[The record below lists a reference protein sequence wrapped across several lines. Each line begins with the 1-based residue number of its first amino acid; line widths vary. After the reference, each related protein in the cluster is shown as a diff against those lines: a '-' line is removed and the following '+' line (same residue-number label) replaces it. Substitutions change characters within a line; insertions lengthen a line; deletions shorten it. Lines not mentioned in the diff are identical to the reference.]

1 MAGSFGLFLIVALFC
16 FPLSRIVMMKSIQKL
31 FLASLVAIAFIPT
44 LVQAEPAAR
53 IGDWTLELSKVD
65 AMLSGQLHELRMEK
79 IEAEVLDHLLEL
91 EAKANKIPK
100 EQVEDKMAAKF
111 VTPITEEQVKKFME
125 ANKEKIPAAD
135 PGIKEKVKSFLE
147 EQALKNA
154 KAKYHEEIANKYKV
168 EILLEEPR
176 YTLTGPQDLSR
187 GLAKAPV
194 TIVEFSDFECPYC
207 RKAQAVLG
215 QLKTAY
221 GDKLRFVFRH
231 YPLPFHK
238 LAPKASEAAMCAH
251 EQNKFWEYHDALFA
265 DSQSLAEEAL
275 KELAK
280 KVGLDA
286 AKFDECLKSNRH
298 AARIAADSAE
308 GKQLGITG
316 TPTFFVNG
324 IKMVGAVPLDN
335 FKEVIDREL
344 KPN

>member
-1 MAGSFGLFLIVALFC
+1 MMKPIKMLFL
-16 FPLSRIVMMKSIQKL
+16 S
-31 FLASLVAIAFIPT
+31 SLVALVLFPT
-44 LVQAEPAAR
+44 LVRAEPAAR
-53 IGDWTLELSKVD
+53 VGDWTLDLTKVD
-65 AMLSGQLHELRMEK
+65 AMLSGQIHELRMEK

-111 VTPITEEQVKKFME
+111 VTPVTEEQVNKFME
-125 ANKEKIPAAD
+125 ANKEKIPAKD
-135 PGIKEKVKSFLE
+135 PAIKEKVKSYLE
-147 EQALKNA
+147 DQARKNA
-154 KAKYHEEIANKYKV
+154 KAKYHEEIASKYKV

-187 GLAKAPV
+187 GLANAPV

-207 RKAQAVLG
+207 RKAQPVLG

-221 GDKLRFVFRH
+221 GDKVRFVFRH

-238 LAPKASEAAMCAH
+238 LAPKASEASMCAN

-265 DSQSLAEEAL
+265 ESQSLAEDAL

-286 AKFDECLKSNRH
+286 AKFDECIKSSRH
-298 AARIAADSAE
+298 AARIAADAAE

-324 IKMVGAVPLDN
+324 IKMVGAVPLEN